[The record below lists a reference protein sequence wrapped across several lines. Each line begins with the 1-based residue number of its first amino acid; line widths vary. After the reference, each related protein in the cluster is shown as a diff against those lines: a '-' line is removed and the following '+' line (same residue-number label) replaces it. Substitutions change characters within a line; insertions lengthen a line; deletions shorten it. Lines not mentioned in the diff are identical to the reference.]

1 MTPLVPLHPG
11 PHGWEDSSFSVLPFF
26 SGFLLLS
33 LVLLGLTALYLWRRG
48 TLPKL
53 FNRPSPEDDAKRILA
68 ERFARGDINSDEFLE
83 RSSILNWTPGS
94 EPMPAKSRKNRRI

>member
-11 PHGWEDSSFSVLPFF
+11 PQGWEDSSFSVLPFF
-26 SGFLLLS
+26 SGFMLLL

-68 ERFARGDINSDEFLE
+68 ERFARGDMNSDEFME
-83 RSSILNWTPGS
+83 RSSMLNWTPGNDS
-94 EPMPAKSRKNRRI
+94 LPSRPRSKRR

>member
-11 PHGWEDSSFSVLPFF
+11 PHGWEDSSFSLLPFF
-26 SGFLLLS
+26 SGFLLLLWV
-33 LVLLGLTALYLWRRG
+33 LVVLTAVYLWRKG

-68 ERFARGDINSDEFLE
+68 ERFARGDMNSDEFME
-83 RSSILNWTPGS
+83 RSSMLNWTPGS
-94 EPMPAKSRKNRRI
+94 DSLASRPSSKRR